1 MSRVYTQINLE
12 KIAKD
17 YFDRGYM
24 PEEIDRDR
32 LNFAGIVSKITARS
46 QRNSQTMNFNGYS
59 KEWLDRLN
67 PYLNAVQDRTW
78 EDAVALFRLDDRQV
92 AKKHNLVVLS
102 EGVWTEIDVLCS
114 TDTMLRKIR
123 AVTENN
129 VYFDGSYKGLWYS
142 LCLGSLNHVFR
153 IDGHKIDLTDVPL
166 YRRQDELL
174 AFIKDYGGIAD
185 VRLPPVPKGILKI

>member
-1 MSRVYTQINLE
+1 MSKVYTQINLK

-24 PEEIDRDR
+24 PEEIDLDR
-32 LNFAGIVSKITARS
+32 LNFAGIVSKITAHS
-46 QRNSQTMNFNGYS
+46 QRNSQTVNSDRYS

-92 AKKHNLVVLS
+92 AKKENLVVLS

-123 AVTENN
+123 AVT
-129 VYFDGSYKGLWYS
+129 K
-142 LCLGSLNHVFR
+142 
-153 IDGHKIDLTDVPL
+153 K
-166 YRRQDELL
+166 
-174 AFIKDYGGIAD
+174 
-185 VRLPPVPKGILKI
+185 

>member
-1 MSRVYTQINLE
+1 MSKVYTQINLK

-24 PEEIDRDR
+24 PEEIDLDR

-46 QRNSQTMNFNGYS
+46 QRNSQTVNSDRYS

-92 AKKHNLVVLS
+92 AKKENLVVLS

-123 AVTENN
+123 AVT
-129 VYFDGSYKGLWYS
+129 K
-142 LCLGSLNHVFR
+142 
-153 IDGHKIDLTDVPL
+153 K
-166 YRRQDELL
+166 
-174 AFIKDYGGIAD
+174 
-185 VRLPPVPKGILKI
+185 

>member
-1 MSRVYTQINLE
+1 MSKVYTQINLK

-24 PEEIDRDR
+24 PEEIDLDR

-46 QRNSQTMNFNGYS
+46 QRNSQTVNSDRYS

-67 PYLNAVQDRTW
+67 PYLSAVQDRTW

-92 AKKHNLVVLS
+92 AKKENLVVLS

-123 AVTENN
+123 AV
-129 VYFDGSYKGLWYS
+129 
-142 LCLGSLNHVFR
+142 
-153 IDGHKIDLTDVPL
+153 
-166 YRRQDELL
+166 
-174 AFIKDYGGIAD
+174 IK
-185 VRLPPVPKGILKI
+185 K